1 MWLIDEDYWY
11 ELDEAVLTD
20 GIVID
25 ELFGYE
31 IDLDDVRTLQLFK
44 KYMQNDKVD

>member
-1 MWLIDEDYWY
+1 MWWIDEDYWY
-11 ELDEAVLTD
+11 GLDENEITD
-20 GIVID
+20 CFVID